1 MTMVQVIFHRLL
13 FPVVLSCVVSICFG
27 YAHAPFPTTVV
38 WGLVCALW
46 WAQPSL
52 AKAVTDAQWI
62 QPRWYKVRLM
72 AALVSMAASAFVAGD
87 CLAYFLARTVSN

>member
-1 MTMVQVIFHRLL
+1 MAQVIFRRLL
-13 FPVVLSCVVSICFG
+13 FPVVLSSIVAICFG
-27 YAHAPFPTTVV
+27 YADAPAPTAIG
-38 WGLVCALW
+38 WALVCALW

-52 AKAVTDAQWI
+52 AKALTDAQWI

-72 AALVSMAASAFVAGD
+72 AVLVSMAASAFVAGD